1 MLQTIVLAVVLF
13 LLWSNRDSITVI
25 IQRLVGITDSALGQV
40 ERVVEVSDKYIDG
53 WSEDVD
59 LSNEI
64 NRAKRN
70 KELQDELNKI
80 NGELEKAGLK
90 PIKPRGNMLKK

>member
-1 MLQTIVLAVVLF
+1 MLQTIVLVVILF
-13 LLWSNRDSITVI
+13 LLWTNRDSITVI
-25 IQRLVGITDSALGQV
+25 IKRLVGITDSALGQV

-53 WSEDVD
+53 WSQDVD

-80 NGELEKAGLK
+80 NGELEKAGLE
-90 PIKPRGNMLKK
+90 PIKPRGKMLKK

>member
-1 MLQTIVLAVVLF
+1 MLQTIVLVVVLF
-13 LLWSNRDSITVI
+13 VLWSNRDSITVI
-25 IQRLVGITDSALGQV
+25 IKRLVGITDSALGQV
-40 ERVVEVSDKYIDG
+40 EKIVEVSDKYIEG

-80 NGELEKAGLK
+80 NGELEKAGLE
-90 PIKPRGNMLKK
+90 PIKARGKMLKK

>member
-1 MLQTIVLAVVLF
+1 MLQTIVLVVILF
-13 LLWSNRDSITVI
+13 LLWTNRDSISVI
-25 IQRLVGITDSALGQV
+25 IKRLVGITDSALGQV

-53 WSEDVD
+53 WSQDVD

-80 NGELEKAGLK
+80 NGELEKAGLE
-90 PIKPRGNMLKK
+90 PIKPRGKMLKK

>member
-64 NRAKRN
+64 NRDKRN

>member
-1 MLQTIVLAVVLF
+1 MLQTIVLVVVLF
-13 LLWSNRDSITVI
+13 VLWSNRDSITVI
-25 IQRLVGITDSALGQV
+25 IKRLVGITDSALGQV
-40 ERVVEVSDKYIDG
+40 EKIVEVSDKYIEG

-80 NGELEKAGLK
+80 NGELEKAGLA
-90 PIKPRGNMLKK
+90 PIKPRGKMLKK

>member
-1 MLQTIVLAVVLF
+1 MLQTIVLVVVLF